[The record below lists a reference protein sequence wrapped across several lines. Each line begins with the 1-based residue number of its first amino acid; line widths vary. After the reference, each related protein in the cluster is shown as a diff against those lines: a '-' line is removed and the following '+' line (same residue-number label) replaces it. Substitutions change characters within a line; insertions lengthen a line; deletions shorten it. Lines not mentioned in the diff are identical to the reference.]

1 MFLRIH
7 IDPKYVAVISVDRH
21 ELLPVLTDLYKDVMQ
36 SLRIEHVKLF
46 FLYRLNKYQN
56 VYFAEGVT
64 HAKDGLD
71 FDNASV

>member
-7 IDPKYVAVISVDRH
+7 IDPKHVAVISEDQH
-21 ELLPVLTDLYKDVMQ
+21 ELLSVPTDLYKDVMQ

-56 VYFAEGVT
+56 VCFA
-64 HAKDGLD
+64 
-71 FDNASV
+71 